1 MFSPLLVKLAITKAR
16 TYAEDETP
24 IRLASASRANR
35 ASFGSLKLKNGS
47 PLRGYLNAEQIHHG
61 RLTRKGCV
69 ERGLGR
75 LVVANQQVSQSMGL
89 SIFRVD
95 IELRQWTVVE
105 VIWIARDEAL
115 S

>member
-47 PLRGYLNAEQIHHG
+47 PLRGYLKAEQIHQEF
-61 RLTRKGCV
+61 LTRRGRIAV
-69 ERGLGR
+69 EKTLMR
-75 LVVANQQVSQSMGL
+75 LQ
-89 SIFRVD
+89 I
-95 IELRQWTVVE
+95 LRR
-105 VIWIARDEAL
+105 IAA
-115 S
+115 